1 MLASLIS
8 LTIDFLTSSYLLVVL
23 LLISLPTIYFLFFI
37 PSPPHA
43 PPTFHFLTP
52 ALSRQVSTSSAA
64 ALSTSSLPAT
74 LKHGDCFRLRLL
86 HKHMTVMIGPEANQ
100 FVFEAKDSILSQQEV
115 YSFTVPVFGKNIV
128 YDAPRPVMQQ
138 QLKFTAKG
146 LNKEHMER
154 HAEKIVMEAEE
165 FFAKWGQEGEV
176 DLLEEFS
183 RLIILTASR
192 CLLGEEIRN
201 TVHAEFAELYQTLS
215 DGMSHISFFWP
226 YAPTKAHAKRDEA
239 RNKIRA
245 IFAPV
250 IAKRRAESEAER
262 EKHDDFLQVLVDSK
276 YTDGTAAKDE
286 EIGGMLLAA
295 LFGGQHTSNITSTW
309 LGFHLIQ
316 QKDTLMR
323 RLLDEQKEVL
333 GGDDRPTFTSLSQM
347 ELLAAS
353 MKETL
358 RMSPHKHTDPFTP
371 FPRSTSRSCPSS
383 HSSLSLSCPVSFLL
397 PFTRYPPLIALMR
410 TALEPIQYKGYTIP
424 KGDIVTVVPPVSHA
438 LPHIFSNPTVF
449 DPDRFFL
456 RHEDNAKYAF
466 ISFGGGRHGCLGQQF
481 AFLQVKSIW
490 STLMRGFDF
499 ELIGDLPVVD
509 YSNIVAGPTPPCRVR
524 FKRKKDPYSLS
535 HF

>member
-1 MLASLIS
+1 MLASLAAMS
-8 LTIDFLTSSYLLVVL
+8 FDFLTSSYLVLVL
-23 LLISLPTIYFLFFI
+23 ILISLPTLYFLFFM
-37 PSPPHA
+37 PSPANA
-43 PPTFHFLTP
+43 PPAFHFLTP
-52 ALSRQVSTSSAA
+52 ALSGKFHLKRRGPLDLITAGYE
-64 ALSTSSLPAT
+64 
-74 LKHGDCFRLRLL
+74 KHGDCFRLRLL

-100 FVFEAKDSILSQQEV
+100 LVFEAKDSILSQQEV
-115 YSFTVPVFGKNIV
+115 YSFTVPVFGRNIV

-146 LNKEHMER
+146 LNTHHMEA
-154 HAEKIVMEAEE
+154 HATKIVREAEE
-165 FFAKWGQEGEV
+165 FFACWGAEGEV

-226 YAPTKAHAKRDEA
+226 YAPTAAHAKRDEA

-250 IAKRRAESEAER
+250 IAKRRAESLAGA

-276 YTDGTAAKDE
+276 YTDGTSATDE
-286 EIGGMLLAA
+286 EVGGMLLAA

-309 LGFHLIQ
+309 LGFHIIQ
-316 QKDTLMR
+316 QKDTLMQ
-323 RLLDEQKEVL
+323 RLLDEQREVL
-333 GGDDRPTFTSLSQM
+333 GDEKLLDADSDAEEKKTFNALSRM

-358 RMSPHKHTDPFTP
+358 RM
-371 FPRSTSRSCPSS
+371 
-383 HSSLSLSCPVSFLL
+383 
-397 PFTRYPPLIALMR
+397 YPPLIALMR

-438 LPHIFSNPTVF
+438 LPHIFSNPSTF
-449 DPDRFFL
+449 DPDRFFRAPRGQHQVRIL
-456 RHEDNAKYAF
+456 RLR
-466 ISFGGGRHGCLGQQF
+466 GRPPRVPGPAVRVPAGEVHLVDAGCG
-481 AFLQVKSIW
+481 A
-490 STLMRGFDF
+490 ST
-499 ELIGDLPVVD
+499 
-509 YSNIVAGPTPPCRVR
+509 S
-524 FKRKKDPYSLS
+524 S
-535 HF
+535 